1 MNKWHLMEQ
10 EKTQM
15 ILTFSGNVEAVDSG
29 ERRTI
34 SGKIAPYGEIGF
46 TSAGK
51 VVFAPNSIS
60 AAEPSKVKL
69 LMSHDNSKP
78 VGRMQSITSNADGL
92 YASFK
97 VSASS
102 RGSDAILL
110 AQEQL
115 MDGLSVGVEVT
126 ASKPQKDYLLVTA
139 ATLREVSL
147 VESAAF
153 ASAAV
158 QKIAA
163 AAGDMPMD
171 PNTSTST
178 KVTTTNTVINTT
190 TTETETESEAAVT
203 TAPDQ
208 NAPEAATAAEET
220 AAPVVEAARKIIRP
234 SVLDSQTVRSPIINM
249 GSYTEHK
256 IKAALGNDDSKL
268 YVTAADDSFTTN
280 PAFNPTQYLSEFPT
294 NTRFGTPAIDACSR
308 GTLPNSGMTISVP
321 SLVTSAG
328 GQAGVAPTV
337 TVEAEGG
344 AVDATGMVTEYLT
357 GTVSKYS
364 GMNTISVELLERS
377 DPNFYAELTNQLQNA
392 YLKTLDTTVLAALI
406 TAGQQGATQAATSA
420 GIIGYAA
427 DAAAKVYQATGY
439 FAQNYVANPSQW
451 QLLMGSVD
459 STGRPIYSA
468 SQPMNAAGLTQ
479 PGSIRG
485 NVLGLDLYVDK
496 NFAVTTN
503 IDDSAVILAPEAF
516 TVYQSPQAYM
526 SVNVVS
532 NLQVQVAIYG
542 YMAYIAKMPKGI
554 VRFNLT

>member
-1 MNKWHLMEQ
+1 MKGT
-10 EKTQM
+10 KSV
-15 ILTFSGNVEAVDSG
+15 ILTFSGNIEAVDSG
-29 ERRTI
+29 ERRMI
-34 SGKIAPYGEIGF
+34 SGKIAPYGEVGY

-51 VVFAPNSIS
+51 VVFAEGSIS

-69 LMSHDNSKP
+69 LMAHDNSAV
-78 VGRMQSITSNADGL
+78 VGRMQSMTSAKDGL

-163 AAGDMPMD
+163 AAGDMPVT
-171 PNTSTST
+171 PVEAAESTST
-178 KVTTTNTVINTT
+178 KITTTNTVINST

-208 NAPEAATAAEET
+208 NAPEAVDATEQ
-220 AAPVVEAARKIIRP
+220 AAPTVEAARKIILP
-234 SVLDSQTVRSPIINM
+234 SALNSQRVRTPITSM
-249 GSYTEHK
+249 GAYTEHK
-256 IKAALGNDDSKL
+256 IKAALGNEDSKL
-268 YVTAADDSFTTN
+268 YVTAADDDFSTN
-280 PAFNPTQYLSEFPT
+280 PAFSPTQYLSEFPT
-294 NTRFGTPAIDACSR
+294 NTRFGTPSIDACSR
-308 GTLPNSGMTISVP
+308 GVLPASGMTINVP

-328 GQAGVAPTV
+328 GKSGVAPVV

-344 AVDATGMVTEYLT
+344 AVANTGMVTEYLS

-364 GMNTISVELLERS
+364 GMNTISIELLERS
-377 DPNFYAELTNQLQNA
+377 DPNFYAELTAQLQNA
-392 YLKTLDTTVLAALI
+392 YLKTLDTTVNAALI
-406 TAGQQGATQAATSA
+406 TAGTVATTAQAATSA
-420 GIIGYAA
+420 GIIGYASE
-427 DAAAKVYQATGY
+427 AARLVYEATGY
-439 FAQNYVANPSQW
+439 YAQNYIANGSQW
-451 QLLMGSVD
+451 QLLMGASD
-459 STGRPIYSA
+459 TTGRPIYSA
-468 SQPMNAAGLTQ
+468 SQPMNAGGLTQ

-496 NFAVTTN
+496 NFAATTTV
-503 IDDSAVILAPEAF
+503 DDSAIILAPEAF
-516 TVYQSPQAYM
+516 TVYQSPTAYM

-542 YMAYIAKMPKGI
+542 YMATIAKMPKGI
-554 VRFNLT
+554 IRYNFT